1 MNCTSPTLG
10 TWISSGSPVITELA
24 ALSGF
29 EWVLIDMEHGNGTEA
44 DLRDQLRALNGTS
57 TRGIVRVGAPQHD
70 TIARYL
76 DWGAHGIMVPHVRSS
91 AEAEQIVRAAHYPP
105 RGERG
110 FSRSVRAY
118 HYGLNTVTPE
128 NSTPLIIAQIET
140 GESVKAAPSIAAVAG
155 IDVLFIGPADLQLD
169 LKMRPES
176 ALGSYDECLQIVAE
190 AAQSKGKAS
199 GILLRDIAE
208 LSKHVAL
215 GFRCIAVDSDLSLL
229 RKGFQQ
235 IQQAVTSLMPK

>member
-1 MNCTSPTLG
+1 MNFSKPRLG
-10 TWISSGSPVITELA
+10 TWLSGGSPVAAELA

-44 DLRDQLRALNGTS
+44 DLPNQLRALNGTA
-57 TRGIVRVGAPQHD
+57 TRGIVRVGAPRHD

-76 DWGAHGIMVPHVRSS
+76 DWGAHGLMVPHVHSAS
-91 AEAEQIVRAAHYPP
+91 EAEAVVRAATYPP

-118 HYGLNTVTPE
+118 QYGMSEVTPE
-128 NSTPLIIAQIET
+128 RSTPVLMAQIET
-140 GESVKAAPSIAAVAG
+140 GGSVKAAKEIAQVEG

-169 LKMRPES
+169 LQTRPEC
-176 ALGSYDECLQIVAE
+176 APGSFEECVGMVAE
-190 AAQSKGKAS
+190 AARDTGKAA
-199 GILLRDIAE
+199 GILLRDLAD
-208 LSKHVAL
+208 LQKYVTL
-215 GFRCIAVDSDLSLL
+215 GFHCIAVDSDLSIL

-235 IQQAVTSLMPK
+235 IRKALPPSS